1 MPQKQEKF
9 VCMEINF
16 VLRKNEGHLPS
27 SLGGRLIV
35 VFRQAGRQ
43 AGGGV
48 GRQVGRCNTCSLQIF
63 KIPQLQF

>member
-43 AGGGV
+43 
-48 GRQVGRCNTCSLQIF
+48 VGRCNTCSLQIF